1 MGRWSVVCPHFT
13 GNRAN
18 SMHNQHEEDT
28 GNTPLPGTR
37 DFLDSWW
44 LCSLQINPY
53 LTAINNSCTASTS
66 KFFFY
71 VELGQKFYVVYLE
84 VLYHLYFIQED
95 QICGLSPKILQ

>member
-1 MGRWSVVCPHFT
+1 
-13 GNRAN
+13 
-18 SMHNQHEEDT
+18 MHNQHEEET
-28 GNTPLPGTR
+28 GNTTLPGTR

-53 LTAINNSCTASTS
+53 LTAINNSFTASTS

-84 VLYHLYFIQED
+84 VLYHLYFIQEIKSVD
-95 QICGLSPKILQ
+95 CPQNFCSKLWHIYQKFQKWP